1 MPGGTRAEI
10 YFITAMMIL
19 IFIVCGVA
27 IYFFL
32 TTYKRE
38 MKEKEERLARKR
50 SEAENSPDLSVS
62 E

>member
-19 IFIVCGVA
+19 IFIVCGAA
-27 IYFFL
+27 IYFFFI
-32 TTYKRE
+32 TYKKE
-38 MKEKEERLARKR
+38 MKEKRERLAKKR
-50 SEAENSPDLSVS
+50 SEAEKAMNVPVS